1 MEEKSDGDGCAREE
15 KERKTEAEVD
25 VQFQCG
31 LEGYGLSG
39 KETQNRAVWRQLV
52 RNIDRTKK
60 SEKMRWK
67 KICKRTKTCLN
78 SKFKFVPMN
87 KIKTVDSF

>member
-1 MEEKSDGDGCAREE
+1 MEGRRRKGRPKRRWMDRVNVDLREN
-15 KERKTEAEVD
+15 
-25 VQFQCG
+25 
-31 LEGYGLSG
+31 GLSG
-39 KETQNRAVWRQLV
+39 EETHNRAVWRQLV